1 VGGVLDGALKLVL
14 NATVPAVELR
24 ADAGALLVNGSPCSS
39 STGQELGLAELTAL
53 EISGGSEDNA
63 VILDLGSGDWSGLF
77 AAAESVQLVLGA
89 GKNGLLV
96 RGTAEADL
104 YHHAMRGTDVALDLV
119 GFGHVNLIGSKL
131 TQIGF
136 NLGSGDDRLED
147 LAPFAS
153 PAEALALLPLNVPLV
168 VLGGAG
174 NDWLVGGTDD
184 DQFDAG
190 EGDDVVSGLAGSDLF
205 LSGPEGDGAD
215 IYNGGPGY
223 DELSYELRTVD
234 LELNLCPSTA
244 VIGCSDG
251 ACDCSVRSGTLDEGD
266 RIINL
271 EGVTGGDGNDI
282 LRGTENSDSLHGG
295 PGNDSLY
302 GFGGSDLLAGERG
315 IDLLVGGLDGDICD
329 GQGNESVSQC
339 EL

>member
-14 NATVPAVELR
+14 NAAVPAVELR
-24 ADAGALLVNGSPCSS
+24 ADAGALLVNGSRCSS
-39 STGQELGLAELTAL
+39 SAGQELGLAELTAL

-77 AAAESVQLVLGA
+77 AAAESVQLALGA

-96 RGTAEADL
+96 RGTAEADV

-136 NLGSGDDRLED
+136 NLGSGDDRLEN

-153 PAEALALLPLNVPLV
+153 PAEALSSMPLSVPLV

-174 NDWLVGGTDD
+174 NDWLVGGTAD

-205 LSGPEGDGAD
+205 LSGLEGDGAD
-215 IYNGGPGY
+215 IYNGGLGY

-234 LELNLCPSTA
+234 LELNVCLSA
-244 VIGCSDG
+244 ALIGCSEG
-251 ACDCSVRSGTLDEGD
+251 ACDCSRSGAAGEGD
-266 RIINL
+266 RIVNL

-282 LRGTENSDSLHGG
+282 LRGTDSSDSLHGG

-315 IDLLVGGLDGDICD
+315 IDLLEGGLDGDICD
-329 GQGNESVSQC
+329 GQANESVSHC